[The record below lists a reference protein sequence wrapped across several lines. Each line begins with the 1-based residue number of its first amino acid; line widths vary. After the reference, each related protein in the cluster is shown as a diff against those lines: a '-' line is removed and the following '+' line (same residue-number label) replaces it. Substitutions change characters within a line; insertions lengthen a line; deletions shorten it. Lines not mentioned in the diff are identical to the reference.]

1 MATIRFGAGIVDA
14 RGSIG
19 GTVFS
24 RNRGGAYIRARTAP
38 INPNTPRQGLVR
50 ADLSNVV
57 ALWSDSLSQA
67 NRDQWGVYAAAIP
80 RVNRL
85 GETIFWTG
93 FNTFV
98 GNNTMRLQNDLP
110 VVSIGPATLSLPV
123 PDSDMSAS
131 ASVATQLV
139 TVNFTDSLDWAGEDS
154 AAMQIRMG
162 IPVPATRNFFNGPY
176 RIAGTLEGNTAV
188 PLTSPQ
194 TLPVPFPVQ
203 LGQKVFVQGKIT
215 RADGR
220 VSNDFR
226 DDAIAGA

>member
-24 RNRGGAYIRARTAP
+24 RNRGGAYMRARTTP

-80 RVNRL
+80 RTNRL

-98 GNNTMRLQNDLP
+98 GSATMRLQNDLP

-131 ASVATQLV
+131 ASVATQLL
-139 TVNFTDSLDWAGEDS
+139 TINFTDSLTWTGENSAG
-154 AAMQIRMG
+154 MQIRMG
-162 IPVPATRNFFNGPY
+162 TPVPETRNFFNGPY
-176 RIAGTLEGNTAV
+176 RIAGTLEGSASSAIS
-188 PLTSPQ
+188 SPQ
-194 TLPVPFPVQ
+194 TLPVPFEVQ
-203 LGQKVFVQGKIT
+203 LGQKVFVQGTIT

-220 VSNDFR
+220 VSNSFR
-226 DDAIAGA
+226 DDAIIEA